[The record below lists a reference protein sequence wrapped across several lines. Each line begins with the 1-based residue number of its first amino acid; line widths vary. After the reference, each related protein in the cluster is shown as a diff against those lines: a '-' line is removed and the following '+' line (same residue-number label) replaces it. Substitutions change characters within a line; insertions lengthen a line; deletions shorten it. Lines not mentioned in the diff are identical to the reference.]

1 MQASHDPVA
10 LAPSRG
16 KEAQEVGA
24 KTDED
29 EAAVAR
35 PVSLVGLC
43 REVLRVRGDMD
54 EEGEMN
60 AATLQ
65 QRQKLEASLCRRLK
79 MEAMRAKFRELG
91 LWSKWTMDGASL
103 LVKALESLPEDLW
116 ARGVLCP
123 VDRVVML
130 GATSK
135 RVRALLA
142 RLKRR
147 VPAAAPVARDASMQS
162 VVEGLPGLIEWCQVV
177 RLTVERGG
185 DAGGAAIREDGARI
199 LAGALTVLQLQSW
212 RGPSPCSSFRLTVLQ
227 LQGNRI
233 GAEGARILGWVLR
246 QCSSL
251 AELNLRDNAI
261 GAEGAGSLV
270 QVLGQCSALA
280 VLNLAE
286 NGIGDEGARAL
297 AGLLRQCSSL
307 VELQLE
313 SNDFG
318 DEGAGSLAEALGQC
332 SALAVLNLGYNG
344 IGAEGA
350 RRLAGVLGHCSHL
363 AELRLQGNDL
373 GHEGT
378 GSLAEALG
386 QCSAL
391 AVLNLADN
399 KISAEGAQSLGGV
412 LGRCSHL
419 AELKLNGNDIG
430 AEGARI
436 LGGVLARCSSLT
448 VLRLARNHIG
458 AEGAESLAVL
468 GECHSLAELTLYGN
482 GIGSEGARRLS
493 GLLPFVTPPA
503 LMWSVGLGQCSALT
517 KLDLAKNDIG
527 DEGAR
532 ALAGLLTQC
541 SSLVKLK
548 LEDNCI
554 GHDGKKSL
562 AGILEEAARTLI
574 TGLDICETI
583 EGIIQT
589 QDGSKLHFKMRPAQK
604 LKPLMEAYCERK
616 RVTLDQTIFLFR
628 GRRLREGQTPREL
641 GMKCLTTST
650 PFSDKYDSVIGA
662 LNVPNL
668 MARFQTSTP
677 TTSAVKMYP
686 YICVQAHWSGRRVN
700 FKINEST
707 GLGKLMKAFCEIECV
722 PLDQTIFVFRGRR
735 LHEAQTAR
743 ELGMEDDAAIEALD
757 AAAFRQRRRVY
768 GRRAL

>member
-60 AATLQ
+60 AATL
-65 QRQKLEASLCRRLK
+65 RRRMKLEASLCRRLK

-91 LWSKWTMDGASL
+91 LWSKWTMDGASS
-103 LVKALESLPEDLW
+103 LVKALENLPEDMW

-123 VDRVVML
+123 VERVVML

-233 GAEGARILGWVLR
+233 GAEGARILGWALR

-307 VELQLE
+307 VELKLE

-378 GSLAEALG
+378 ANLAEALG

-399 KISAEGAQSLGGV
+399 YISAEGAQSLGGV

-419 AELKLNGNDIG
+419 AELKLNGNNIG

-448 VLRLARNHIG
+448 VLRLARNYIG

-493 GLLPFVTPPA
+493 GLL
-503 LMWSVGLGQCSALT
+503 GLGQCSALT

-532 ALAGLLTQC
+532 ALAGLLRQC

-574 TGLDICETI
+574 TGLDICEYI
-583 EGIIQT
+583 EVIIQT
-589 QDGSKLHFKMRPAQK
+589 QDDSKLHFKMRPAQK

-677 TTSAVKMYP
+677 TTSAVKMYCAV
-686 YICVQAHWSGRRVN
+686 YVQTHWSGRRVH

-707 GLGKLMKAFCEIECV
+707 GLGKLMKAYCEIEGV
-722 PLDQTIFVFRGRR
+722 PLDQTIFLFRGRR

-743 ELGMEDDAAIEALD
+743 ELEMEDDAAIEALD
-757 AAAFRQRRRVY
+757 AATFRQRRRVY

>member
-60 AATLQ
+60 AATL
-65 QRQKLEASLCRRLK
+65 RRRMKLEASLCRRLK

-91 LWSKWTMDGASL
+91 LWSKWTMDGASS

-147 VPAAAPVARDASMQS
+147 VPAAAQVARDASMQS

-199 LAGALTVLQLQSW
+199 LAGVLGQC
-212 RGPSPCSSFRLTVLQ
+212 PSLTVLQ

-286 NGIGDEGARAL
+286 NGIGVEGARAL

-307 VELQLE
+307 VELKLE

-458 AEGAESLAVL
+458 AEGAGSLAVL
-468 GECHSLAELTLYGN
+468 GESHSLAELTLYGN

-493 GLLPFVTPPA
+493 GLL
-503 LMWSVGLGQCSALT
+503 GLGQCSTLT
-517 KLDLAKNDIG
+517 KLDLAQNDIG

-532 ALAGLLTQC
+532 ALAGLLRQC

-574 TGLDICETI
+574 TGLDICESI
-583 EGIIQT
+583 EGIIQA

-662 LNVPNL
+662 LTVPNL

-677 TTSAVKMYP
+677 TTSAVKMYCP
-686 YICVQAHWSGRRVN
+686 VCVEVHGSGRRVY

-707 GLGKLMKAFCEIECV
+707 ALGKLMKAYCEREHV
-722 PLDQTIFVFRGRR
+722 PLDQTIFLFGGRR

-757 AAAFRQRRRVY
+757 AATFRQRRRVY